1 MTQIAQKYLI
11 FGEKKRTKKKHHF
24 LFIHSFVPSVESGKA
39 ERSEQRKERKE
50 TYFFTTIQPS
60 LS

>member
-1 MTQIAQKYLI
+1 MYFSYFFTFSGA
-11 FGEKKRTKKKHHF
+11 EKKKQKDFISYFFGAKKK
-24 LFIHSFVPSVESGKA
+24 G
-39 ERSEQRKERKE
+39 KE